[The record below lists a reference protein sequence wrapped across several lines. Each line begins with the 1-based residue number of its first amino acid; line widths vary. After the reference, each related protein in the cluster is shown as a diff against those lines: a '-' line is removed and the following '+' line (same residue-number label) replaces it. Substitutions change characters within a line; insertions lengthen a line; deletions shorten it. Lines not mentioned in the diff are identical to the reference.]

1 MLQIDT
7 WKRVLIWSV
16 LALGV
21 ILSLPNAFYTRVEQ
35 HNDAVTAIERQG
47 ETEERLAAAESWP
60 SYLPSGLIN
69 LGLDLRGGAHLLT
82 EVRVEDAYAS
92 RMEALWPEVRD
103 ALRPLRSEVGTIRL
117 QQGDPSELRVK
128 ISEPAGMA
136 TALAEVR
143 KLAVPVVSVAAA
155 GETDLDVSG
164 EGDELVVR
172 LSEAEQRATDDRTLS
187 QTLEI
192 IRRRIDEVGT
202 REPTIQRQGTDR
214 ILIQVPGIGSAA
226 ELKEII
232 GTTAQLTFQPV
243 VRRASGADGD
253 AGVGNEILPSLDEGD
268 GFYVVEK
275 APVVTGEELVDAQPS
290 FDQNGRPAVN
300 FRFNTSGARKFG
312 DYTAEHIGEPF
323 AIVLDNEVISAP
335 VIQAHIAGGS
345 GIITGNFTVEESTKL
360 AVLLRAGALP
370 VGLDF
375 LEERTIG
382 PELGQDSIDAGQVAC
397 IVAGIAVL
405 AFMFFSYGLFGIFAN
420 IALILNIAL
429 LFGFLS
435 LIGATLTLPGIA
447 GIVLTVG
454 MAVDANVL
462 IFERIREE
470 LKTAKGP
477 ARAIELGYE
486 KALSAIVDANITTI
500 ITAIILFVMGSGP
513 VRGFAI
519 TLGFGIITSVFT
531 AIYVTRLF
539 VTMWF
544 ERKRPKTIVV

>member
-7 WKRVLIWSV
+7 WKRVLILLV
-16 LALGV
+16 VAVGV
-21 ILSLPNAFYTRVEQ
+21 VFSAPNLFYERVEA

-47 ETEERLAAAESWP
+47 ETEERLAAKSVWP
-60 SYLPSGLIN
+60 DWLPATIVN
-69 LGLDLRGGAHLLT
+69 LGLDLRGGAHLLA
-82 EVRVEDAYAS
+82 EVQVADVYDTRL
-92 RMEALWPEVRD
+92 EAMWPEVRD
-103 ALRPLRSEVGTIRL
+103 LLRPLRDEVGTIRL
-117 QQGDPSELRVK
+117 RSDTPGELRVRLGN
-128 ISEPAGMA
+128 PDGMQA
-136 TALAEVR
+136 AIAAVRTLAQ
-143 KLAVPVVSVAAA
+143 PVASVAAA
-155 GETDLDVSG
+155 GASDIEVAGQD
-164 EGDELVVR
+164 DELVVR
-172 LSEAEQRATDDRTLS
+172 LSEAEQTATDDRTVR
-187 QTLEI
+187 QALEI

-202 REPTIQRQGTDR
+202 REPTIQRQGEDR

-232 GTTAQLTFQPV
+232 GTTAQLSFQPV
-243 VRRASGADGD
+243 VGRASSQTADPGI
-253 AGVGNEILPSLDEGD
+253 GNEILPSLDEEGV
-268 GFYVVEK
+268 FYELERAAVVS
-275 APVVTGEELVDAQPS
+275 GEELVDAQPA

-300 FRFNTSGARKFG
+300 FRFNSSGARKFG
-312 DYTAEHIGEPF
+312 DYTAENIGNPF
-323 AIVLDNEVISAP
+323 AIVLDDEVISAP
-335 VIQAHIAGGS
+335 VIQSHIPGGS
-345 GIITGNFTVEESTKL
+345 GIITGNFSVEESTQL

-370 VGLDF
+370 AGLTF

-382 PELGQDSIDAGQVAC
+382 PELGQDSIDAGKIATMVAF
-397 IVAGIAVL
+397 AMVL
-405 AFMFFSYGLFGIFAN
+405 VFMFAAYGLFGLFAN
-420 IALILNIAL
+420 VALILNIGM
-429 LFGFLS
+429 LFAVLS

-470 LKTAKGP
+470 LKTARGP

-500 ITAIILFVMGSGP
+500 ITAIILFAMGSGP

-519 TLGFGIITSVFT
+519 TLGVGIVTSVFT

-544 ERKRPKTIVV
+544 ERKRPKTITV